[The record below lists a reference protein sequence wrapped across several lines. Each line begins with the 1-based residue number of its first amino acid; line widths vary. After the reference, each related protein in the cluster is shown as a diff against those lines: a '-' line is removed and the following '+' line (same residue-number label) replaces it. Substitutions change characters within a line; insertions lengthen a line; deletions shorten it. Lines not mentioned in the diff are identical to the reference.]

1 MANPA
6 YPMTRQCP
14 MSPPPTYAELREQG
28 PAKVDLPDG
37 GWAWLLTSYD
47 DVRQAMNDPRFSSDD
62 EKMGRARTELP
73 PNENLNS
80 FWRMDEPEHGR
91 QRHMMMTEFT
101 AKRIKEW
108 RPRIQKLVDELLDR
122 LETLPRPLDLYSEF
136 CLALPTQVIAQLL
149 GVPQQDYRTF
159 AEQSRT
165 ILSLDKPE
173 ESWAA
178 YYEMNAYLNRL
189 IESREREPQDDLI
202 SRLITDRVQSGEL
215 SREDLL
221 PMVRFILV
229 SGYETTTS
237 QIALSALTLMTNPEV
252 RAQLIEDPERIT
264 AFVEESLRF
273 WSVSQD
279 NVLRVV
285 DEDMTFSGT
294 AMTAGELV
302 ILAVPAANHD
312 AKAFPDPERFD
323 LERGDNR
330 HVAFGFGTHLCAGAS
345 LARREVEIAITSLLS
360 RLPDIRLVG
369 KIDDLTFRQKSLV
382 YGLERLPVTW

>member
-136 CLALPTQVIAQLL
+136 ALALPTQVIAQLL

-189 IESREREPQDDLI
+189 IASREREPQDDLI

-285 DEDMTFSGT
+285 DQDMTFSGT

>member
-1 MANPA
+1 MAPPA
-6 YPMTRQCP
+6 Q
-14 MSPPPTYAELREQG
+14 YATLRTTG

-47 DVRQAMNDPRFSSDD
+47 DVRTAMNDPRFSSDD
-62 EKMGRARTELP
+62 NKMARARTELP

-91 QRHMMMTEFT
+91 LRHMMMTEFT
-101 AKRIKEW
+101 AHRIKEW
-108 RPRIQKLVDELLDR
+108 RPRIQALVDELLDH
-122 LETLPRPLDLYSEF
+122 LEQLPRPLDLYSEF

-149 GVPQQDYRTF
+149 GVPQEDYRQF
-159 AEQSRT
+159 AQQSRT
-165 ILSLDKPE
+165 ILSLDRPE

-178 YYEMNAYLNRL
+178 FYEMNAYLNRL
-189 IESREREPQDDLI
+189 IEQKEREPAQDLI
-202 SRLITDRVQSGEL
+202 SRLIVDRVQTGEL
-215 SREDLL
+215 ARDELL

-252 RAQLIEDPERIT
+252 RAKLIEDPQRIT

-285 DEDMTFSGT
+285 DQDMEFSG
-294 AMTAGELV
+294 ARMSVGELV

-312 AKAFPDPERFD
+312 ERAFPDPERFD
-323 LERGDNR
+323 LDRGDNR

-345 LARREVEIAITSLLS
+345 LARREVEIAITSLLA
-360 RLPDIRLVG
+360 RYPGIRLAG
-369 KIDDLTFRQKSLV
+369 RLEDLEFRQLSLV
-382 YGLERLPVTW
+382 YGLEHLPVTW